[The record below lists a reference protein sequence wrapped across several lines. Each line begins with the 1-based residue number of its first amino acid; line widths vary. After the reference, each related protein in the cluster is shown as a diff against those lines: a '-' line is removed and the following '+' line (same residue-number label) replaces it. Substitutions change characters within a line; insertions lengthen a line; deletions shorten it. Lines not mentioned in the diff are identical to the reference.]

1 MTLLEMKDKRGL
13 LLTDNAEL
21 SVKIKKE
28 NRKFTDEEQKLFDEN
43 VKLAGQLEKDILVEQ
58 ELRMVPEAKMVV
70 GKNLEEGKPFS
81 LFAAIDNEINHRSMD
96 APTVAM
102 INEGRAEFAKAGG
115 DVQAS
120 GQIILPYESKIVK
133 RTAIVAG
140 GTTTGGYI
148 VQTDKKAVLPPLTN
162 YLVLTQAGATYLTG
176 LVGSVSIPTYS
187 GTTVAWKEETVS
199 AADGAG
205 TWGKV
210 DLAPKRLTAY
220 LDVSKQFLAQD
231 SVGAENMLYDNLAKA
246 IAAKLESTILGTG
259 EGSSVSTPA
268 GLFWSVY
275 TAGATT
281 LSWSSIVALE
291 TTIDSAN
298 NLAQNM
304 AYLTSA
310 AGRGAAKTTLVTST
324 YGDRMIMA
332 ADGTING
339 YPVYVSNGVAK
350 TTDFATTTGFG
361 FIFGNWAD
369 LIIGQW
375 GGYDLTIDPY
385 SQAVY
390 ANVRL
395 VVNCYFDAAA
405 ARTTSS
411 FAPKHMA

>member
-1 MTLLEMKDKRGL
+1 MRDKRGL
-13 LLTDNAEL
+13 LITDNAEMT
-21 SVKIKKE
+21 VKIEKE
-28 NRKFTDEEQKLFDEN
+28 KRKLTEDEQKLFDKNIETI
-43 VKLAGQLEKDILVEQ
+43 AQLEKDILVEE
-58 ELRMVPEAKMVV
+58 ELRKVEPSKVV
-70 GKNLEEGKPFS
+70 LGKNLEEGKPFS

-96 APTVAM
+96 APTAAM
-102 INEGRAEFAKAGG
+102 VSEGRAEFAKAGG
-115 DVQAS
+115 EVKAT
-120 GQIILPYESKIVK
+120 GQIILPSESKIVT

-148 VQTDKKAVLPPLTN
+148 VQTDKKTVLPPLTN
-162 YLVLTQAGATYLTG
+162 YLVLTKAGATYLTN
-176 LVGSVSIPTYS
+176 LVGSVSIPTCT
-187 GTTVAWKEETVS
+187 GTTVNWKEETVS

-220 LDVSKQFLAQD
+220 FDVSKQFLAQD
-231 SVGAENMLYDNLAKA
+231 SVGAEAMLYSNLAKA
-246 IAAKLESTILGTG
+246 IAAKLESTILGVG
-259 EGSSVSTPA
+259 EGSSVSTPQ

-291 TTIDSAN
+291 TTIDAAN
-298 NLAQNM
+298 NLVDNL
-304 AYLTSA
+304 AYITNA
-310 AGRGAAKTTLVTST
+310 AGRGAAKTTLRTAT
-324 YGDRMIMA
+324 YGEQMIME
-332 ADGTING
+332 GNTING
-339 YPVYVSNGVAK
+339 YPVYVSNGVPK
-350 TTDFATTTGFG
+350 LTDFSTTTGYG

-390 ANVRL
+390 ANVRI

>member
-1 MTLLEMKDKRGL
+1 MTLLEMRDKRGL
-13 LLTDNAEL
+13 FITDNAEMT
-21 SVKIKKE
+21 VKIEKE
-28 NRKFTDEEQKLFDEN
+28 KRKLTDDEQILFDKNIESI
-43 VKLAGQLEKDILVEQ
+43 AQLEKDILVEE
-58 ELRMVPEAKMVV
+58 ELRKIPAVKIIAGE
-70 GKNLEEGKPFS
+70 NREEGKPFS
-81 LFAAIDNEINHRSMD
+81 LFAAINNEIDNRPLD
-96 APTVAM
+96 APSVAM
-102 INEGRAEFAKAGG
+102 SDQGKKEF
-115 DVQAS
+115 QRS
-120 GQIILPYESKIVK
+120 GLTTKGKIVLPMESEIVK

-148 VQTDKKAVLPPLTN
+148 VQTDKKSVLPPLTN
-162 YLVLTQAGATYLTG
+162 YLVLTKAGATYLTG
-176 LVGSVSIPTYS
+176 LVGSVSIPTYA

-205 TWGKV
+205 AWGKV

-231 SVGAENMLYDNLAKA
+231 SVGAEQMLYENLAKA
-246 IAAKLESTILGTG
+246 IASKLEATILGTG

-298 NLAQNM
+298 NLVDNL
-304 AYLTSA
+304 AYITSA
-310 AGRGAAKTTLVTST
+310 AGRGAAKTTVRTTT
-324 YGDRMIMA
+324 YGEQMIME
-332 ADGTING
+332 GNTING
-339 YPVYVSNGVAK
+339 YPVYVTNGCAK
-350 TTDFATTTGFG
+350 TTDFSTTTGFG

-369 LIIGQW
+369 LLIGQW

-390 ANVRL
+390 ANVRI

>member
-13 LLTDNAEL
+13 LITDNAEMT
-21 SVKIKKE
+21 VKIEKE
-28 NRKFTDEEQKLFDEN
+28 KRKLTEDEQKLFDKDLEII
-43 VKLAGQLEKDILVEQ
+43 AQLEKDILVEE
-58 ELRMVPEAKMVV
+58 ELRKVEPAKVVV
-70 GKNLEEGKPFS
+70 GKNLEEGRPFS
-81 LFAAIDNEINHRSMD
+81 LFRAINAEINHQVAD
-96 APTVAM
+96 APTAAM
-102 INEGRAEFAKAGG
+102 VEQGRQEFRKSEL
-115 DVQAS
+115 QAS
-120 GQIILPYESKIVK
+120 GQIILPYESEIMK

-148 VQTDKKAVLPPLTN
+148 VQTDKKTVLPPLTN

-187 GTTVAWKEETVS
+187 GTTVNWKEETVS
-199 AADGAG
+199 ATDGAG

-231 SVGAENMLYDNLAKA
+231 SVGAETMLYANLAKA
-246 IAAKLESTILGTG
+246 IASKLEATILGTG

-298 NLAQNM
+298 NLVNNL
-304 AYLTSA
+304 AYITSA
-310 AGRGAAKTTLVTST
+310 AGRGAAKTTVRTAT
-324 YGDRMIMA
+324 YGEQMIME
-332 ADGTING
+332 GTTING
-339 YPVYVSNGVAK
+339 YPVYVTNGCAK
-350 TTDFATTTGFG
+350 TTDFSTTTGFG

-395 VVNCYFDAAA
+395 VVNCYFDAQA

>member
-1 MTLLEMKDKRGL
+1 MTLLEMRDKRGL
-13 LLTDNAEL
+13 LINDNAEL
-21 SVKIKKE
+21 TVKIEKE
-28 NRKFTDEEQKLFDEN
+28 KRKFTEDEQKLFDKNLETI
-43 VKLAGQLEKDILVEQ
+43 AQLEKDILVEE
-58 ELRMVPEAKMVV
+58 ELRKVPGVKPNKV
-70 GKNLEEGKPFS
+70 GDNLEEGKPFS
-81 LFAAIDNEINHRSMD
+81 LFAAIDNEINHRGMD
-96 APTVAM
+96 APTAALV
-102 INEGRAEFAKAGG
+102 NEGRAEFAKSGG
-115 DVQAS
+115 EVKAS
-120 GQIILPYESKIVK
+120 GQIILPSESKIVK

-148 VQTDKKAVLPPLTN
+148 VQTDKAAVLPPLTN

-231 SVGAENMLYDNLAKA
+231 SVGAEAMLYTNLAKA
-246 IAAKLESTILGTG
+246 IASKLEATILGTG
-259 EGSSVSTPA
+259 EGSSVSTPQ

-298 NLAQNM
+298 NLVNNL
-304 AYLTSA
+304 AYITSA
-310 AGRGAAKTTLVTST
+310 SGRGAAKTTLRTAT
-324 YGDRMIMA
+324 YGEQMIME
-332 ADGTING
+332 GTTING
-339 YPVYVSNGVAK
+339 YPVYVTNGCAK
-350 TTDFATTTGFG
+350 TTDFSTTTGFG

-390 ANVRL
+390 ANVRI
-395 VVNCYFDAAA
+395 VVNCYFDAQA

>member
-1 MTLLEMKDKRGL
+1 LLIS
-13 LLTDNAEL
+13 DNAEL
-21 SVKIKKE
+21 TVKGEKE
-28 NRKFTDEEQKLFDEN
+28 KRKLTPEEQTLFDANLKSIE
-43 VKLAGQLEKDILVEQ
+43 QLEKNILVEE
-58 ELRMVPEAKMVV
+58 ELRKIPAMKVKE
-70 GKNLEEGKPFS
+70 NLEEGRPFS
-81 LFAAIDNEINHRSMD
+81 LFAAIDNEINHRGMD
-96 APTVAM
+96 APTTAM
-102 INEGRAEFAKAGG
+102 VNEGRAEFAKAGG
-115 DVQAS
+115 EVKAA
-120 GQIILPYESKIVK
+120 GQIILPSESKIVT

-162 YLVLTQAGATYLTG
+162 YLVLTKAGATYLTG

-231 SVGAENMLYDNLAKA
+231 SVGAEKMLYENLAKA
-246 IAAKLESTILGTG
+246 ISSKLESTILGTG
-259 EGSSVSTPA
+259 EGSSVSTPQ
-268 GLFWSVY
+268 GLFWGVY

-291 TTIDSAN
+291 TTIDAAN
-298 NLAQNM
+298 NIADNM
-304 AYLTSA
+304 AYITSA
-310 AGRGAAKTTLVTST
+310 TGRGAAKTTLVTST

-332 ADGTING
+332 LDGTING

-350 TTDFATTTGFG
+350 TTDFSTTTGFG

-390 ANVRL
+390 ANVRI
-395 VVNCYFDAAA
+395 VVNCYFDAQA

-411 FAPKHMA
+411 FAPKHMV

>member
-1 MTLLEMKDKRGL
+1 MYTLLTMKDKRGL
-13 LLTDNAEL
+13 L
-21 SVKIKKE
+21 I
-28 NRKFTDEEQKLFDEN
+28 DEN
-43 VKLAGQLEKDILVEQ
+43 IALTQKAEKESRKLTESEQRQFDLRVRDISDLEKAIEIEEEKRRVDPKE
-58 ELRMVPEAKMVV
+58 MVQHPKM
-70 GKNLEEGKPFS
+70 EEKGKPFS
-81 LFAAIDNEINHRSMD
+81 LFRAINDEINHRQFD
-96 APTVAM
+96 EP
-102 INEGRAEFAKAGG
+102 AKAMVEQGKEEFKRSEL
-115 DVQAS
+115 QTS
-120 GQIILPYESKIVK
+120 GQIILPNESNIVT

-162 YLVLTQAGATYLTG
+162 YLVLTKAGATYLTG

-231 SVGAENMLYDNLAKA
+231 SVGAEKMLYENIAKA
-246 IAAKLESTILGTG
+246 ISAKLESTILGVG
-259 EGSSVSTPA
+259 EGSSVKEPA

-275 TAGATT
+275 TAGATA

-291 TTIDSAN
+291 TTIDAAN
-298 NLAQNM
+298 NLTDNL
-304 AYLTSA
+304 AYITNA
-310 AGRGAAKTTLVTST
+310 TGRGAAKTTLVTST

-339 YPVYVSNGVAK
+339 YPVYVSNGVPK
-350 TTDFATTTGFG
+350 TTDFSTTTGYG
-361 FIFGNWAD
+361 FIFGNWSD

-390 ANVRL
+390 ANVRI

-411 FAPKHMA
+411 FAPKHMS

>member
-1 MTLLEMKDKRGL
+1 MKELTLLELRDKRGGFVE
-13 LLTDNAEL
+13 DNERILAT
-21 SVKIKKE
+21 IKKE
-28 NRKFTDEEQKLFDEN
+28 NREMKPEEKTYFDEN
-43 VKLAGQLEKDILVEQ
+43 VKNAAELELQILEKEEQ
-58 ELRMVPEAKMVV
+58 RKMPAKMVV
-70 GKNLEEGKPFS
+70 GENREEGKPFS
-81 LFAAIDNEINHRSMD
+81 LFTAINNEIDNKPLD
-96 APTVAM
+96 APSAAM
-102 INEGRAEFAKAGG
+102 SEQGRKEF
-115 DVQAS
+115 QRS
-120 GQIILPYESKIVK
+120 GLTTKGKLVLPMESEIVK

-148 VQTDKKAVLPPLTN
+148 VATDKKAVLPPLTN
-162 YLVLTQAGATYLTG
+162 YMVLTQAGATYLTG
-176 LVGSVSIPTYS
+176 LVGSVSVPTYS

-231 SVGAENMLYDNLAKA
+231 SVGAEQMLYENLAKA
-246 IAAKLESTILGTG
+246 IATKLEATILGTG
-259 EGSSVSTPA
+259 EGSAVSTPA
-268 GLFWSVY
+268 GLFWSQY
-275 TAGATT
+275 TAAATT

-298 NLAQNM
+298 NLQQNL
-304 AYLTSA
+304 AYITSA
-310 AGRGAAKTTLVTST
+310 AGRGAAKTTLRTAT
-324 YGDRMIMA
+324 YGEQMIME
-332 ADGTING
+332 GNTING
-339 YPVYVSNGVAK
+339 YPVYVTNGCAK
-350 TTDFATTTGFG
+350 TTDFSTTTGFG

-369 LIIGQW
+369 LLIGQW
-375 GGYDLTIDPY
+375 AGYDLTIDPY